1 MSIDDHLTFRWVLLL
16 VLFVL
21 SAFFAGSEV
30 ALFSLSKLQ
39 VDKLKKNRGRIG
51 KKIADLL
58 SEPQRLLVSIYI
70 GNELVNVA
78 ISAVITILAMNLFGN
93 QGLAIAIG
101 VGAFF
106 LLIFGEIAPKTFAT
120 HHNERFAIIVSYPL
134 SIFMTLIY
142 PVQVIVTWLSGLAVK
157 MLGGNADIKQVVFTE
172 EEILTLFGEG
182 ADDGVIDEGEREM
195 IQNVFD
201 LGDITVADIM
211 TPRTDI
217 VALPLSTSLKDAWD
231 TMASTTFAR
240 APVHSSSIDAIEG
253 ILFKKDLLKL
263 DYPPPEKT
271 TLSDIIRPPFIVP
284 STMTISELLREFK
297 KRKIHIAI
305 AMDEYGGVSG
315 IATLDDIIRELVGE
329 SMASGATNGE
339 GIIKIAEDIYRMSA
353 SCPIEEFNEY
363 FNANLEIEDVETI
376 GGYVFHL
383 FGEPPHEGRKIEQ
396 GGFVFTAE
404 EVTGHRLTT
413 IVAMRSDKPAGEL
426 EK

>member
-1 MSIDDHLTFRWVLLL
+1 MSIDDHLTLRWALLI
-16 VLFVL
+16 VLFIL

-30 ALFSLSKLQ
+30 ALFSLTRFQ
-39 VDKLKKNRGRIG
+39 VDKLKSKKGRVG
-51 KKIADLL
+51 KKIAELL
-58 SEPQRLLVSIYI
+58 SAPQRLLVSIYI

-78 ISAVITILAMNLFGN
+78 ISAVITILAMSLFGN

-106 LLIFGEIAPKTFAT
+106 LLVFGEIAPKTFAT
-120 HHNERFAIIVSYPL
+120 HHNERFAIIVAYPL

-142 PVQVIVTWLSGLAVK
+142 PVQVVVTWLSGLAVK
-157 MLGGNADIKQVVFTE
+157 MLGGNADIKQVIFTE

-217 VALPLSTSLKDAWD
+217 VALPISTSVKDAWD
-231 TMASTTFAR
+231 KMASTTFAR
-240 APVHSSSIDAIEG
+240 APVYRSSIDAVEG

-263 DYPPPEKT
+263 DYPPPEET
-271 TLSDIIRPPFIVP
+271 SLSEIIRPPFIVP

-315 IATLDDIIRELVGE
+315 IATLDDIIRELVGD
-329 SMASGATNGE
+329 SMASGAARAE
-339 GIIKIAEDIYRMSA
+339 GIIKVAEDIYRMPA
-353 SCPIEEFNEY
+353 SCPIEEFNE
-363 FNANLEIEDVETI
+363 FFGVNLEIEDVETV

-404 EVTGHRLTT
+404 KVTGHRLTT
-413 IVAMRSDKPAGEL
+413 VIAMRSNNPGGEV